1 MSTCSSGSTCA
12 CASAA
17 VGRRRRA
24 VLDALDVAAPLAQVL
39 RPRLGPL
46 DVQAHLPPLAVQ
58 RVHLALQLRQHLRVG
73 LQGAPKGLE
82 MKGLKKVRMNHCQ
95 ALNFRLET

>member
-17 VGRRRRA
+17 VGRRRRRA

-73 LQGAPKGLE
+73 LQGAPQRLK
-82 MKGLKKVRMNHCQ
+82 MKGYK
-95 ALNFRLET
+95 T